1 MSDAVIGAAGAAVPA
16 VRSRRLPL
24 LAYALLA
31 VLSVLLFLPGFFDL
45 PPFDRDE
52 ARFAQASSQMLESG
66 DYVDIRFQDEA
77 RHKKPVGIYWLQTTA
92 TALVD
97 RILGDEPKAIWT
109 YRIPSLLGAVTAV
122 LATAWTG
129 ARLFG
134 GTVGFLAG
142 LMMASC
148 VVLGVEARMAKTDA
162 VLLATVVI
170 GQAALAS
177 LYLSRHAERSGWG
190 APLAF
195 WISAGI
201 GILIKGPIVLLVSGT
216 TVLVLAALDRKAGW
230 LTRLRPLAGLAI
242 VAAIAAPW
250 LVAIAI
256 KTKGAF
262 FAESVGHDML
272 GKVAAGQE
280 SKGLPPGYY
289 LGTFWVTFAPWS
301 FLALLAVP
309 WAWSRRR
316 TDAVK
321 FCIAW
326 ILPSWL
332 VFEAVPTKLLHYT
345 LPVFPAIAI
354 LTACAAQDHFARA
367 TAVLRPGSG
376 AAVRRPGPS
385 RALFIVAAGL
395 GLLGFGALA
404 VAVAVIPYL
413 VDGRIDPVGVAMLP
427 VVLVLYALTL
437 RLFAQRR
444 ERAGFGAGLAAAA
457 VLYAGTYGA
466 VLPAIDGVWISR
478 QAARAVAAARPCP
491 TTTVASAGYSEPSLV
506 FLLGTGTRL
515 THASGA
521 AEALASDPACGL
533 ALVDSR
539 EDADFQATLKG
550 QAALKG
556 VTPVALSRL
565 SGFNYNT
572 GKRVTLTL
580 YGAAKP

>member
-1 MSDAVIGAAGAAVPA
+1 MSEAVIDVAAAAPPA
-16 VRSRRLPL
+16 VRRRGLPL
-24 LAYALLA
+24 YAYALL
-31 VLSVLLFLPGFFDL
+31 VLVSVLLFLPGFFDL

-66 DYVDIRFQDEA
+66 DYVDIRFQEEA

-97 RILGDEPKAIWT
+97 SAIGNGAKVIWT
-109 YRIPSLLGAVTAV
+109 FRIPSFLGAVAAV

-177 LYLSRHAERSGWG
+177 LYLNRHAERSGWG

-195 WISAGI
+195 WIAAGI

-216 TVLVLAALDRKAGW
+216 TVLVLAAVDRKAGW
-230 LTRLRPLAGLAI
+230 LKRLRPLAGLAI
-242 VAAIAAPW
+242 VVAIAAPW
-250 LVAIAI
+250 LVAITL

-262 FAESVGHDML
+262 FAESVGHDMM
-272 GKVAAGQE
+272 GKVVGGQE

-309 WAWSRRR
+309 WVWINRRS
-316 TDAVK
+316 DAVK

-326 ILPSWL
+326 IVPSWL

-354 LTACAAQDHFARA
+354 LTACAAQDHFAR
-367 TAVLRPGSG
+367 T
-376 AAVRRPGPS
+376 AAVRR
-385 RALFIVAAGL
+385 RILLTVAAAL
-395 GLLGFGALA
+395 GVVGFGALA
-404 VAVAVIPYL
+404 AAVAVIPYL
-413 VDGRIDPVGVAMLP
+413 VDGRINPVGVAMLP
-427 VVLVLYALTL
+427 VVLVLYALTI

-444 ERAGFGAGLAAAA
+444 ERAGFVAGVAAA
-457 VLYAGTYGA
+457 VVLYACAYGA

-478 QAARAVAAARPCP
+478 QAERAVAAARPCP

-506 FLLGTGTRL
+506 FLLGTDTRL
-515 THASGA
+515 THGAGA
-521 AEALASDPACGL
+521 AEALASDPACAL
-533 ALVDSR
+533 ALVESR
-539 EDADFQATLKG
+539 EDAEFRS
-550 QAALKG
+550 ALKG
-556 VTPVALSRL
+556 LVPVELNRL

-572 GKRVTLTL
+572 GKRITLSL

>member
-1 MSDAVIGAAGAAVPA
+1 MSDAVITTPGASSGATASA
-16 VRSRRLPL
+16 ARSAIRVGRLPL
-24 LAYALLA
+24 LAYALL
-31 VLSVLLFLPGFFDL
+31 VVVSVLLFLPGFFDL

-52 ARFAQASSQMLESG
+52 ARFAQASHQMLESG

-77 RHKKPVGIYWLQTTA
+77 RHKKPVGIYWLQTAA
-92 TALVD
+92 TTLVD
-97 RILGDEPKAIWT
+97 KATGHAGKDIWT
-109 YRIPSLLGAVTAV
+109 FRIPSLLGAVAAV

-177 LYLSRHAERSGWG
+177 LYLNRRAERSGWG

-195 WISAGI
+195 WITAGI

-216 TVLVLAALDRKAGW
+216 TALVLVLLDRQAGW
-230 LTRLRPLAGLAI
+230 LKRLRPLAGLAI
-242 VAAIAAPW
+242 VVAIAAPW
-250 LVAIAI
+250 LVAIAV

-272 GKVAAGQE
+272 GKVVGGQE

-301 FLALLAVP
+301 FLALLGVP
-309 WAWSRRR
+309 WVWANRRS
-316 TDAVK
+316 DAVR
-321 FCIAW
+321 FCVAW

-354 LTACAAQDHFARA
+354 LTACAARDHFARTVEKRRRVLFAVA
-367 TAVLRPGSG
+367 T
-376 AAVRRPGPS
+376 
-385 RALFIVAAGL
+385 GL
-395 GLLGFGALA
+395 GFVGFVALA
-404 VAVAVIPYL
+404 AAVAVIPYL
-413 VDGRIDPVGVAMLP
+413 VDGRINPVGVAMLP
-427 VVLVLYALTL
+427 VVVVLYVLAV
-437 RLFAQRR
+437 RLFAERR
-444 ERAGFGAGLAAAA
+444 EQAGFAAGLAAAA
-457 VLYAGTYGA
+457 VLYAGAYAA

-478 QAARAVAAARPCP
+478 QAARAVASARPCP
-491 TTTVASAGYSEPSLV
+491 TSTVASAGYSEPSLV
-506 FLLGTGTRL
+506 FLLGTSTKL
-515 THASGA
+515 THGSGA
-521 AEALASDPACGL
+521 AEALAADPACGL
-533 ALVDSR
+533 ALVDAR
-539 EDADFQATLKG
+539 EDGEFRGTLKG
-550 QAALKG
+550 MEP
-556 VTPVALSRL
+556 TPLARL

-572 GKRVTLTL
+572 GKRITLTL
-580 YGAAKP
+580 YGAPKP

>member
-1 MSDAVIGAAGAAVPA
+1 MPVPA
-16 VRSRRLPL
+16 YL
-24 LAYALLA
+24 LLA

-52 ARFAQASSQMLESG
+52 ARFAQASHQMLESG

-77 RHKKPVGIYWLQTTA
+77 RHKKPVGIYWLQTAA
-92 TALVD
+92 TRLVD
-97 RILGDEPKAIWT
+97 GPNGMPKEIWT
-109 YRIPSLLGAVTAV
+109 FRIPSLIGAVLAV

-129 ARLFG
+129 ARMFG

-162 VLLATVVI
+162 VLLSTIVI

-177 LYLSRHAERSGWG
+177 LYLNRHAERSGWA

-195 WISAGI
+195 WIAAGI

-216 TVLVLAALDRKAGW
+216 TAVVLAVLDRRAGW
-230 LTRLRPLAGLAI
+230 LKRLRPLVGLAI
-242 VAAIAAPW
+242 VVAIAAPW
-250 LVAIAI
+250 LIAITI

-262 FAESVGHDML
+262 FAESVGHDMM
-272 GKVAAGQE
+272 GKVVSGQE
-280 SKGLPPGYY
+280 AKGLPPGYY

-309 WAWSRRR
+309 WAWRHRKGAGPAP
-316 TDAVK
+316 DAVR

-326 ILPSWL
+326 IIPSWL

-354 LTACAAQDHFARA
+354 LTAAAAREHFLRRA
-367 TAVLRPGSG
+367 DAPRRGLFWAATVFG
-376 AAVRRPGPS
+376 A
-385 RALFIVAAGL
+385 I
-395 GLLGFGALA
+395 GFGALA

-413 VDGRIDPVGVAMLP
+413 VDGRVDPVAVAMLP
-427 VVLVLYALTL
+427 VVLVLYALAV

-444 ERAGFGAGLAAAA
+444 EKPGFAAGLAAAA

-466 VLPAIDGVWISR
+466 VLPGIDGVWISR
-478 QAARAVAAARPCP
+478 QAARTVAAVRPCADSL
-491 TTTVASAGYSEPSLV
+491 VASAGYSEPSLV
-506 FLLGTGTRL
+506 FLLGTDTRL
-515 THASGA
+515 THGTGA
-521 AEALASDPACGL
+521 AAHLAENPSCGL
-533 ALVDSR
+533 ALVTDR
-539 EDADFQATLKG
+539 EEAEFR
-550 QAALKG
+550 AALKG
-556 VTPVALSRL
+556 AEPVPLGRFT
-565 SGFNYNT
+565 GFNYNT
-572 GKRVTLTL
+572 GKRLTLTL
-580 YGAAKP
+580 YGAARP